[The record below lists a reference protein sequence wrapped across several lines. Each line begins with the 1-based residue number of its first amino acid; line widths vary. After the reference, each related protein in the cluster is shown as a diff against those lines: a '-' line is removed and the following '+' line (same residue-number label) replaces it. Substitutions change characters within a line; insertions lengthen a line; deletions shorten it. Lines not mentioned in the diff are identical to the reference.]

1 MLHVRLAQDGVSH
14 GGRSSGRVCTCL
26 SFLLFV
32 SREVSL
38 CERISSHWSWMA
50 QWLRSSRGV
59 HTMLTFAERLSF
71 VLPRVSLGQSV
82 VHVLG
87 CREEHA

>member
-14 GGRSSGRVCTCL
+14 GGRSSGRDWTSL

-38 CERISSHWSWMA
+38 CEREDQLSLELDGSVAPFFTGRPHNVD
-50 QWLRSSRGV
+50 LR
-59 HTMLTFAERLSF
+59 
-71 VLPRVSLGQSV
+71 
-82 VHVLG
+82 
-87 CREEHA
+87 